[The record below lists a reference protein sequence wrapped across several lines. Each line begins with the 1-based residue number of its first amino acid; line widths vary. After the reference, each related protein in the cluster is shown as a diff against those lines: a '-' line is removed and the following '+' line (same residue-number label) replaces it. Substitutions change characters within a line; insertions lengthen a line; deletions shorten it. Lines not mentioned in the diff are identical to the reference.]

1 MWVIRC
7 GKPFWCALRQ
17 ILASL
22 CKKAIMC
29 SLVGRQGVV
38 KWFLISAFFF
48 FFLSTKFYYGGR
60 PSLKR
65 KKKNLKSEMCFVF
78 YQMYHVLGKA
88 EMRISK
94 EEKKNK
100 WVQQFPLH
108 QCSHSEAPKD
118 EIPPWKVSRDQ
129 ILAGV
134 EAKGLASGKTQPCFL
149 LKAALGSWGLVSF
162 SFLSL

>member
-1 MWVIRC
+1 
-7 GKPFWCALRQ
+7 
-17 ILASL
+17 
-22 CKKAIMC
+22 
-29 SLVGRQGVV
+29 
-38 KWFLISAFFF
+38 
-48 FFLSTKFYYGGR
+48 
-60 PSLKR
+60 
-65 KKKNLKSEMCFVF
+65 MCFVF

-118 EIPPWKVSRDQ
+118 EIPPWKASGDQ

-149 LKAALGSWGLVSF
+149 LKAALGSWGLISF